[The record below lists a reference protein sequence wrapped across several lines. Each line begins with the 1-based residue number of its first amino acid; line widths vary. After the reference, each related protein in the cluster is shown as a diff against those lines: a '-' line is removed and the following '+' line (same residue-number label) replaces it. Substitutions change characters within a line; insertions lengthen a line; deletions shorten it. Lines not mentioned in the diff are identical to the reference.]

1 MTRGLFFAI
10 RLVWLGGVV
19 VSTFYVLWEPFVKYP
34 PSGIDPVPTHL
45 ERLQHVLRR
54 IFPFERGLFEG
65 KVANLWCA
73 LNTSPLNIR
82 SRIPQGL
89 QPFLA
94 LTGTLALMA
103 PSCYKILRV
112 GTEEDPT
119 SAGTVKKHYTAV
131 LWAATSCA
139 LSFFLASF
147 QVHEKSILLAL
158 GPCTLLFWQDPLF
171 VEWFSFVCV
180 WSLWPLL
187 RIDRL
192 HIAYWSIVTL
202 FGSMVWFR
210 RNSMGNTVVSTVFSG
225 RSLLWKSVPGLSYS
239 SMIGLH
245 LAQALFPPP
254 LHLPDLYEVLWSL
267 TGCAMLSVAWVVTL
281 LKLYHNPAL
290 STPSAFAAKEKAD

>member
-1 MTRGLFFAI
+1 M
-10 RLVWLGGVV
+10 
-19 VSTFYVLWEPFVKYP
+19 
-34 PSGIDPVPTHL
+34 
-45 ERLQHVLRR
+45 
-54 IFPFERGLFEG
+54 
-65 KVANLWCA
+65 
-73 LNTSPLNIR
+73 
-82 SRIPQGL
+82 
-89 QPFLA
+89 
-94 LTGTLALMA
+94 
-103 PSCYKILRV
+103 
-112 GTEEDPT
+112 
-119 SAGTVKKHYTAV
+119 
-131 LWAATSCA
+131 WAATSCA